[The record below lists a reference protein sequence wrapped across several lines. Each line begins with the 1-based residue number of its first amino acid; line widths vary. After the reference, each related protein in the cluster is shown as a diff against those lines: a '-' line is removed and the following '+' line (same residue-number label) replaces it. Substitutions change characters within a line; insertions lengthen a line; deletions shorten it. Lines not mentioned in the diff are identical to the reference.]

1 MTALS
6 SPQAVDR
13 RDEKSP
19 PLLSVR
25 SLCKHYVV
33 GRQGVFFG
41 PPKLVRAVDD
51 VTFSLR
57 AGENVGLVGESGC
70 GKSTLGRALLRLIE
84 PTAGEIHIDGIDV
97 RGLRSRELRRLR
109 RHVQMV
115 FQDPF
120 GSLNPRLTVHEL
132 LAEPLRVH
140 ALVEPPARGQ
150 KEVEAV
156 ERLLENVG
164 LPAESRRRY
173 PHEFSGGQR
182 QRIGIAR
189 ALAVRP
195 KLIVADEPVSALD
208 VSIQAQIVNLLRDI
222 QERENLT
229 YLFISH
235 DLKVVEHLCD
245 RVAVM
250 YLGRIV
256 ELAETDAL
264 YGAPRHPYTA
274 ALLASVVEPPHIA
287 EPGTPLSGAPRRRE
301 TPSQAER
308 RRLFLFGDPPSPTSP
323 PSGCPFHPRCP
334 KYAELKHPDL
344 CHRER
349 PVLRTLPAKLGT
361 GPHQVACHFA
371 E

>member
-1 MTALS
+1 MSASQPVPTAGAAAE
-6 SPQAVDR
+6 PT
-13 RDEKSP
+13 

-25 SLCKHYVV
+25 GLCKHYVI
-33 GRQGVFFG
+33 GREGLFFG

-51 VTFSLR
+51 VSFSLR
-57 AGENVGLVGESGC
+57 PGENVGLVGESGC

-84 PTAGEIHIDGIDV
+84 PTAGEVYIDGIDV
-97 RGLRSRELRRLR
+97 RALRNRELRALR
-109 RHVQMV
+109 RHAQMV

-140 ALVEPPARGQ
+140 SLVSPPARGA

-156 ERLLENVG
+156 ERLLDNVG
-164 LPAESRRRY
+164 LPAESRLRY

-189 ALAVRP
+189 ALAVKP

-222 QERENLT
+222 QARENLT

-256 ELAETDAL
+256 ELAETDDL

-287 EPGTPLSGAPRRRE
+287 EPGTPLSGPARRRE

-323 PSGCPFHPRCP
+323 PPGCPFHPRCP
-334 KYAELKHPDL
+334 KYAELNQPER
-344 CHRER
+344 CRAER
-349 PVLRTLPAKLGT
+349 PSLRTVPATLGS
-361 GPHQVACHFA
+361 GLHQVACHFA